1 MGPVQA
7 TMPEDEKPAAKTED
21 EKPAA
26 KNATPPSTLPERHGA
41 STDERDLTK
50 GERRRGGQDVR

>member
-1 MGPVQA
+1 
-7 TMPEDEKPAAKTED
+7 MPDENPAD

-26 KNATPPSTLPERHGA
+26 KNMTPPSTMPERHGA
-41 STDERDLTK
+41 STDERDLSK